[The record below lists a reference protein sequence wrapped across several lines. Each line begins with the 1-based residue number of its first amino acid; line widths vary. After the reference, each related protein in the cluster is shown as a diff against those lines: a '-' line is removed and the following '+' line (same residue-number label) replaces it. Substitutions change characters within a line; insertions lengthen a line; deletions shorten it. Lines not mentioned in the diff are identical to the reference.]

1 MNIMGVS
8 MNKIPTYFNK
18 DNYEIL
24 KFDEE
29 FLKNKFSK
37 IIIVDKTENT
47 NSDNFFEIHYFGE
60 IILDTMIR
68 GIFNEK
74 NSKTL
79 PCKIVAKS
87 IKTKEE
93 ILLFDQAKHGYNSL
107 FCDKFDLESLENRP
121 LSKLEIPD
129 SKIVIDFGYD
139 INYEEEKEDYE
150 LDANN
155 CVETIND
162 EIMDW
167 DSVKRN
173 GFDYIR
179 ILATDKEGT
188 DRMICELEL
197 A

>member
-1 MNIMGVS
+1 MGVS

-18 DNYEIL
+18 DNYEVL
-24 KFDEE
+24 EFDEK

-37 IIIVDKTENT
+37 IIIADKTENT

-68 GIFNEK
+68 GIFDEK

-107 FCDKFDLESLENRP
+107 FCDKFDLESVENRP
-121 LSKLEIPD
+121 LSKLEIPN

-188 DRMICELEL
+188 DRVICELEL